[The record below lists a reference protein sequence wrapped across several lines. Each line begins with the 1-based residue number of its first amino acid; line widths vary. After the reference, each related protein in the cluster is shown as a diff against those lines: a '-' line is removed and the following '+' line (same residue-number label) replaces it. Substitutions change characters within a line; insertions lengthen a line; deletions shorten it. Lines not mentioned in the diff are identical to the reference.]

1 MRMKR
6 FAIAVIVA
14 LSAVA
19 SLAQNAAETIEVRV
33 VNVDV
38 VVRDRA
44 GKPVTGLT
52 KDDFEIYESGKKQE
66 ITNLYEVRA
75 PGSPAPRV
83 QPASGA
89 SAQPSPALPP
99 QEAPLPVRARSI
111 ILFVDNYS
119 LDQFQRNK
127 VLQSLGKF
135 VDEKLSPQDQVML
148 VLCTQRVKVVTPF
161 TKDRNVIHEGIK
173 SIAEM
178 ARSGSNRQHSVD
190 ELKQRI
196 NQYID
201 AAKEGKRPFSDFYM
215 MSQGLVESYV
225 EEVIFSS
232 RNTLAALG
240 QITAAISGVEG
251 KKAMIIA
258 GAHMP
263 ERPGVE
269 MYQWLYNAFTPYM
282 GSQGVPFTSEIIM
295 GKTGSGQHYSIEEAA
310 KQASINGVTL
320 YLIDAAD
327 TRDMSS
333 AETSMSTDTMEQ
345 FTNFT
350 NTAMAYQTLARI
362 SGGIA
367 LTNTQNFDVAFD
379 TLAAD
384 LNSYYSLGFKPS
396 NSTSAAER
404 RIVVKAKNSQYVIR
418 TRETYATRSTEDE
431 MSNRVIANIYNADQ
445 HNTWPVDLRAGT
457 PVKEGNQYRVPFE
470 LSFTPTIT
478 LLPQESDLVGS
489 FTVYIVVGSDGRTSK
504 VIKSPHPVKVPADAE
519 DDFRTKPMTYKAVIM
534 MTPGENTLSVGILD
548 QNSNNSGFAHVKVV
562 VP

>member
-1 MRMKR
+1 MKR

-14 LSAVA
+14 LSAVT
-19 SLAQNAAETIEVRV
+19 SPAQNVTETIEVRV
-33 VNVDV
+33 VNIDV

-75 PGSPAPRV
+75 PESSTSRAQSAQSLPAP
-83 QPASGA
+83 PA
-89 SAQPSPALPP
+89 

-111 ILFVDNYS
+111 VMFVDNYS
-119 LDQFQRNK
+119 LDTFQRNK
-127 VLQSLGKF
+127 ILQSLGKF

-148 VLCTQRVKVVTPF
+148 VLCTQQVKVVTPF
-161 TKDRNVIHEGIK
+161 TKDRKAIHQGIK

-178 ARSGSNRQHSVD
+178 ARTGANRQHSVD
-190 ELKQRI
+190 ELKQRV

-201 AAKEGKRPFSDFYM
+201 AAKEGLLPFIDYYI
-215 MSQGLVESYV
+215 MSQGVVESYV

-240 QITAAISGVEG
+240 QTAAAISGVDG
-251 KKAMIIA
+251 KKVLIFA

-282 GSQGVPFTSEIIM
+282 GTQGVPFTSEIIL
-295 GKTGSGQHYSIEEAA
+295 GKTGSMQHYSIEEAA
-310 KQASINGVTL
+310 KQASINGVAL
-320 YLIDAAD
+320 YPIDAAD
-327 TRDMSS
+327 SRDMSN
-333 AETSMSTDTMEQ
+333 AETPMGTDTLEQ

-362 SGGIA
+362 SGGMA

-379 TLAAD
+379 TLATD

-396 NSTSAAER
+396 NSTNAAGR
-404 RIVVKAKNSQYVIR
+404 RIVVKAKNSQYTVR
-418 TRETYATRSTEDE
+418 TRETYATQSTEDE
-431 MSNRVIANIYNADQ
+431 MSTRVIANLYNSDP
-445 HNTWPVDLRAGT
+445 HNTWPVDLRASA
-457 PVKEGNQYRVPFE
+457 PQKEGNQYRVPFE

-478 LLPQESDLVGS
+478 LLPNESELVGN
-489 FTVYIVVGSDGRTSK
+489 FTVYIVVGSGDGRTSK
-504 VIKSPHPVKVPADAE
+504 VIKSPHPVKVPVDAE
-519 DDFRTKPMTYKAVIM
+519 DDFRTKPMTYKAVIL